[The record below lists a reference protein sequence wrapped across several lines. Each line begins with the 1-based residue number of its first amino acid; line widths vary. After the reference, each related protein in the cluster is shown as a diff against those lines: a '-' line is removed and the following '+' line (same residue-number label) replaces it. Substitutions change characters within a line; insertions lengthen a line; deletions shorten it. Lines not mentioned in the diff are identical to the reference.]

1 MAMPKSLLIEQGL
14 GNMNALTILWDQVWV
29 SPTLV
34 WLMTA
39 LFSVVSAYILNTVVD
54 DRLFAT
60 LAALAMFL
68 AIMVANV
75 AFTNLGIYFATNQN
89 TNVIASVGA
98 AACCLAVF
106 ATVIHKLWYAI
117 FDLRHRVQGD

>member
-1 MAMPKSLLIEQGL
+1 MPSSRLIEQGL
-14 GNMNALTILWDQVWV
+14 GSMNALTILWDQVWV

-34 WLMTA
+34 WSMAA
-39 LFSVVSAYILNTVVD
+39 LFSLISAYLLHTVID

-60 LAALAMFL
+60 LAAIAMFL
-68 AIMVANV
+68 AIMIANV
-75 AFTNLGIYFATNQN
+75 AFANLGIYFATNQN

-98 AACCLAVF
+98 AACCQAVF